1 MPLLRIVTGQDNPVL
16 RAKAK
21 KIPKVTK
28 EVIKLAENMLESMVA
43 AEGVG
48 LAAPQVGESVQL
60 CLVPIGNKMR
70 ALVNPE
76 IIGTKGELIKGEEGC
91 LSLPGVWLQI
101 PRYPEVTVRFTD
113 LKGSETELVLKE
125 FEARVAQHEIDH
137 LNGKLIV
144 DF

>member
-1 MPLLRIVTGQDNPVL
+1 MKIVTGQDTPVL

-28 EVIKLAENMLESMVA
+28 EIVELAKRMLETMIQ

-48 LAAPQVGESVQL
+48 LAAPQVGESIRL
-60 CLVPIGNKMR
+60 CLVPIGGKMR

-76 IIGTKGELIKGEEGC
+76 ILKTSGELVKSEEGC
-91 LSLPGVWLQI
+91 LSLPGIWLQI

-113 LKGSETELVLKE
+113 LQGETTERVLKD
-125 FEARVAQHEIDH
+125 FEARVVQHEIDH